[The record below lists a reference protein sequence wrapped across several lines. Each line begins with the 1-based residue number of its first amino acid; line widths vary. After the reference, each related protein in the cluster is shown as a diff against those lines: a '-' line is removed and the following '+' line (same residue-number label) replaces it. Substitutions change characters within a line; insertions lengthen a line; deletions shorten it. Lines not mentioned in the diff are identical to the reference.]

1 MRMPFAAENCGNT
14 VAERQRGELFA
25 AAVQGC
31 VSEDDQRTSSQF
43 GMDANAESKP
53 RSELARKT

>member
-1 MRMPFAAENCGNT
+1 MRMPFAAENCGNP
-14 VAERQRGELFA
+14 VAQRQRGELFA
-25 AAVQGC
+25 SADQEC

-43 GMDANAESKP
+43 GMDANAESKS